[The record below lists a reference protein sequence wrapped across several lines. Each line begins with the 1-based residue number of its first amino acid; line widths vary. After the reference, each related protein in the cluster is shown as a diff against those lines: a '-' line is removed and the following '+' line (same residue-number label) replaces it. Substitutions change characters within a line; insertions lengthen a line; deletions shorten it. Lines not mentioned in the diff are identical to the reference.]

1 MRLAPAILKLT
12 NMYPRT
18 LNLCINNVFTVHLQ
32 LPMIVFLPFSNEKSI
47 FLVTI
52 FEFYFT
58 AKVVERRMQ
67 KPCGVEFYVYD
78 LRPVHR

>member
-1 MRLAPAILKLT
+1 MHEQRFHCSFAVA
-12 NMYPRT
+12 YD
-18 LNLCINNVFTVHLQ
+18 CS
-32 LPMIVFLPFSNEKSI
+32 LPFPNEKSI

-67 KPCGVEFYVYD
+67 KPYGVEFYVYD
-78 LRPVHR
+78 FRPVHR